1 MPMAGRWPHH
11 SSQGVCRV
19 NVFSSAWVYRF
30 MRGALAVIFLHA
42 GATKLLDPQAF
53 AVLIDAYGIVPDALL
68 MPVAVG
74 LPLLEV
80 VAAVGLMA
88 DIRGSLAVIAA
99 LLVIF
104 MAILV
109 YGIRIGLDVDCGC
122 FGPEDIEA
130 RAYHGLRVAL
140 IRDAAMLAGVIY
152 LYWCRLTDD
161 FVKSSKF
168 KARESR
174 VTRRTYRTP
183 Q

>member
-1 MPMAGRWPHH
+1 
-11 SSQGVCRV
+11 
-19 NVFSSAWVYRF
+19 
-30 MRGALAVIFLHA
+30 
-42 GATKLLDPQAF
+42 
-53 AVLIDAYGIVPDALL
+53 

-88 DIRGSLAVIAA
+88 DIRGALAVVAA

-104 MAILV
+104 MAILG
-109 YGIRIGLDVDCGC
+109 YGIRMGLDVDCGC

-174 VTRRTYRTP
+174 VMRRTYRTP